1 MREPNVSSFD
11 EAGRLHALGTYWQS
25 RAAQGRLPGQDILDP
40 LSLRPWL
47 GHLLLVDVLPGGT
60 DFVYR
65 LYGTNVA
72 DTFGQDMTGQS
83 PQGFPAH
90 HIDIIVA
97 PYRTVVADRAL
108 RYTAH
113 ILSIDERKFAAWE
126 RVILPIANAADAVS
140 QLLVGLYR
148 VRVTDYA
155 RYRASLVS
163 VGVAPAI
170 TAEPEGA
177 FL

>member
-1 MREPNVSSFD
+1 MREPSVASFD
-11 EAGRLHALGTYWQS
+11 EAGRLRALGAYWQS
-25 RAAQGRLPGQDILDP
+25 RASAGRLPGPDMIDP
-40 LSLRPWL
+40 ASLRPWL
-47 GHLLLVDVLPGGT
+47 GHLLLVDVLAGGS

-72 DTFGQDMTGQS
+72 ETFGQDMTGQS
-83 PQGFPAH
+83 PEGFPAH
-90 HIDIIVA
+90 HVDIIVA
-97 PYRTVVADRAL
+97 PYRAALANRAH

-113 ILSIDERKFAAWE
+113 ILSIQQRKFAAWE
-126 RVILPIANAADAVS
+126 RVILPIANGGGEVS

-148 VRVTDYA
+148 VRVADYP
-155 RYRASLVS
+155 RYSASLEAA
-163 VGVAPAI
+163 GVEPAI